1 VIGKSY
7 SSSPFDDPDRMGGT
21 ETDIPE
27 DAPADPLD
35 APAMTALHTK
45 LLDWY
50 DQENLRQAHNRFQM
64 AMDEDYVDGL
74 QWTEDDAEILVD
86 RGQAPLVFNEVKP
99 TLDWVTGTERRTRI
113 DYKVQPRR
121 KEGLQDSENKTQLLK
136 YLSDVNKTPF
146 HRSRAF
152 GNAVRAGMGVLEV
165 GLRGDPTE
173 ELLFTRY
180 QNWRQCLY
188 DSNSVELDM
197 SDARYFFRWKYVD
210 EDVANAYF
218 PTRGEAIRGS
228 VVNGIT
234 LGGVEDEDEIW
245 YMGANVTSSGEDFAP
260 VGKYRPYT
268 GSAYANSTRDRV
280 KIMECWYTVP
290 VPVKKFSY
298 GPAKGETFDAMN
310 PEHVQYAAAGFSI
323 YDNVEMQVWCAVFT
337 KSGML
342 FNGRSPYKHN
352 RIPFVVVW
360 CYRRARDNAP
370 YGMVRNLR
378 DPQDDLNKRASKSL
392 WILSSKQVVMDENA
406 VEDVEELRTEVARP
420 DGIIVKR
427 PNKALEIK
435 TDVQLADAHVQL
447 MDRDILHI
455 RNAGGVNNENLGRTS
470 NVTSGI
476 ALQER
481 KESGSVVTTE
491 PFDNLRLAVQLT
503 GELEL
508 SNIEQFYDEPKVI
521 RIVGERGAA
530 SFVEINQVMPDGS
543 VMNSIT
549 ESQADFVVSEQD
561 FRSNLRQA
569 MFESMFDLVGRLAQ
583 MNPMVALNLL
593 DLVVEMVDVPNR
605 DKLVARIRKLSGQRD
620 PEAEPTPEEQQAEQA
635 TAEQQALTQQIQ
647 TETLMAQLHKLQ
659 VEAAKVKAEGSKLD
673 ADTMMQH
680 IDGMLKAL
688 EAAQLVA
695 AVPETTPIADEIMRS
710 AGFKD
715 IVPEQQEPAA
725 VEQAEPIQE
734 SPAAEMAEPMP
745 QAGGLT
751 QQPTEGA
758 M

>member
-1 VIGKSY
+1 MSIEKSY
-7 SSSPFDDPDRMGGT
+7 SSSPFDDPTRFGGT
-21 ETDIPE
+21 ADA
-27 DAPADPLD
+27 APAEKPANPMD
-35 APAMTALHTK
+35 APAMTRLHAQ
-45 LLDWY
+45 LLDWFT
-50 DQENLRQAHNRFQM
+50 QENERQAHNRFQM
-64 AMDEDYVDGL
+64 ALDQDYADGL
-74 QWTEDDAEILVD
+74 QWTEEDAEVLQE

-99 TLDWVTGTERRTRI
+99 TVDWVIGTERRTRI
-113 DYKVQPRR
+113 DYKVQPRK
-121 KEGLQDSENKTQLLK
+121 KEGNKDAENKTQLLK

-152 GNAVRAGMGVLEV
+152 GDAVRAGMGVLEV

-180 QNWRQCLY
+180 ENWRNCLY

-197 SDARYFFRWKYVD
+197 SDARYFFRWKHVD
-210 EDVANAYF
+210 EDVALAYF
-218 PTRGEAIRGS
+218 PGRADVIKRS

-234 LGGVEDEDEIW
+234 LNGSEDEEDIW
-245 YMGANVTSSGEDFAP
+245 YMGARVTSAGEDFAP
-260 VGKYRPYT
+260 VGKYRPYS
-268 GSAYANSTRDRV
+268 GSAYASSSRNRV
-280 KIMECWYTVP
+280 KMMECWYTKP
-290 VPVKKFSY
+290 VPVRKFSY
-298 GPAKGETFDAMN
+298 GPAEGEVFDTEN
-310 PEHVQYAAAGFSI
+310 PEHVAYARAGFSL
-323 YDNVEMQVWCAVFT
+323 YDNVEMQVWCAIFT

-370 YGMVRNLR
+370 YGMIRNLR

-406 VEDVEELRTEVARP
+406 VEDIEVLRNEVARP

-427 PNKALEIK
+427 PNKALDIRTE
-435 TDVQLADAHVQL
+435 TQLADAHVQL
-447 MDRDILHI
+447 MERDIMHI
-455 RNAGGVNNENLGRTS
+455 RNVGGVNSENLGRTT
-470 NVTSGI
+470 NATSGI
-476 ALQER
+476 AIQARQEQ
-481 KESGSVVTTE
+481 GSVVTTE
-491 PFDNLRLAVQLT
+491 PFDNLRLAVQLV
-503 GELEL
+503 GEMEL
-508 SNIEQFYDEPKVI
+508 SNVEQFYDEPKVV
-521 RIVGERGAA
+521 RIIGERGVAK
-530 SFVEINQVMPDGS
+530 FVELNQAGPDGT
-543 VMNSIT
+543 VLNSIT
-549 ESQADFVVSEQD
+549 EQQADFVVSEQD

-605 DKLVARIRKLSGQRD
+605 DELVARIRKLSGQRD
-620 PEAEPTPEEQQAEQA
+620 PEAEPTPEEQAADQAAAEQNA
-635 TAEQQALTQQIQ
+635 ITQKIQ
-647 TETLMAQLHKLQ
+647 TETLAAQLRKLQ
-659 VEAAKVKAEGSKLD
+659 AEGEKLD
-673 ADTMMQH
+673 AATMLQH

-688 EAAQLVA
+688 EAAQLVS

-725 VEQAEPIQE
+725 IEQAEPIPE

-745 QAGGLT
+745 QAAGIT
-751 QQPTEGA
+751 QPPEGA